1 MELQIYI
8 LLFCIPVVLFSWI
21 LPERWQLYPGV
32 LAAGIFL
39 SVFAPESL
47 CILLLTTLATYY
59 TLKYSSNITAAVISI
74 CIILFSI
81 FLYFKLG
88 YGKTVLMERL
98 LPLGISYYS
107 FRQIHYAIEM
117 YKRKIPSHTLKEF
130 LMYLFFLPSFL
141 IGPIHRF
148 PEFLKDIKRRRWDAT
163 LFSEGL
169 ERILYGFAKVIILGN
184 YLMTDRG
191 QALIAWL
198 EFENY
203 TWLATYTG
211 AIVFTVN
218 AYVQFAG
225 FSDIAIGLSLLLGFR
240 IMENFNAPFLA
251 TNISDFWQRWHISL
265 STWCRDY
272 VYYPF
277 YSMTRNPYIGV
288 LFSMVLLGLW
298 HSISWNYILWALA
311 HVIAINVWHYY
322 NHSSIQQKIHLY
334 IISPKW
340 IGRIITFHFVVFS
353 FILVNDS
360 DMNHVIQTYKKIL
373 CLDV

>member
-8 LLFCIPVVLFSWI
+8 LFFCIPVILLSWI

-32 LAAGIFL
+32 AVTVLFLAL
-39 SVFAPESL
+39 FAPESL
-47 CILLLTTLATYY
+47 CILLFTTLATFY
-59 TLKYSSNITAAVISI
+59 TLKYSTHIAAAVIAV
-74 CIILFSI
+74 CIGIFSV

-88 YGKTVLMERL
+88 YGKSFLAERL

-130 LMYLFFLPSFL
+130 SMYLFFLPSFL

-148 PEFLKDIKRRRWDAT
+148 PEFLKDIKRRRWDST
-163 LFSEGL
+163 MFSEGL
-169 ERILYGFAKVIILGN
+169 ERMLYGFAKVIVLGN
-184 YLMTDRG
+184 YIMTDRG
-191 QALIAWL
+191 HALVEWL
-198 EFENY
+198 ETASY
-203 TWLATYTG
+203 IWLAAY
-211 AIVFTVN
+211 ADAVLFAVN

-240 IMENFNAPFLA
+240 IMENFNAPFMA
-251 TNISDFWQRWHISL
+251 VNISDFWQRWHISL

-277 YSMTRNPYIGV
+277 YSLTRNPYVGV

-298 HSISWNYILWALA
+298 HSISWNYMLWALA
-311 HVIAINVWHYY
+311 HVIAINVWQSYQ
-322 NHSSIQQKIHLY
+322 HSVWPEKIRPY
-334 IISPKW
+334 IVHPKW
-340 IGRIITFHFVVFS
+340 VGRFITFHFVVFS
-353 FILVNDS
+353 FILVNES
-360 DMNHVIQTYKKIL
+360 DMNQVIHTYKKLL